1 MAFWHCRVLIHKT
14 VTIKLFLYFC
24 LHRQTCMIL
33 LKSASLTTLL
43 YQSGKY
49 LPALYDNFIG
59 LPLICQQLTSR
70 VQGSHGRLL
79 LDHHSSSS
87 NLVEVLQGICSSF
100 FVVHVGLAV
109 VWQLCSS
116 GYIPFTSLFCFPLM
130 WNQFDEC
137 LKFELMA
144 GLWWFAIK
152 RDSVVLEVGVGGGGW
167 SQ

>member
-1 MAFWHCRVLIHKT
+1 
-14 VTIKLFLYFC
+14 
-24 LHRQTCMIL
+24 MIL
-33 LKSASLTTLL
+33 LNSASLTTLL
-43 YQSGKY
+43 YQWGKY
-49 LPALYDNFIG
+49 LPALYNNFIG
-59 LPLICQQLTSR
+59 DQLASNLSAAHLTSA
-70 VQGSHGRLL
+70 GFTWKATAW
-79 LDHHSSSS
+79 SSLS

-116 GYIPFTSLFCFPLM
+116 CYIPSTSLFCLPLM

-152 RDSVVLEVGVGGGGW
+152 RDSVVLEVGGGGGGAGH
-167 SQ
+167 SRILLIP